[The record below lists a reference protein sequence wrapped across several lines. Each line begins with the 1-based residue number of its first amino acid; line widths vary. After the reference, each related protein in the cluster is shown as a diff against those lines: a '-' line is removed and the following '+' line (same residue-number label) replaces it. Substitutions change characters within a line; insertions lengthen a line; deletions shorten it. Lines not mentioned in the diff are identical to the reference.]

1 MNKKLIAITLSTL
14 VLVGGIT
21 GCSNKSTSTSSDS
34 TKTEQSADKPL
45 KLDFVQ
51 TSRHDDSAN
60 KFSMVYDK
68 KTRKIFS
75 SNKLYDRND
84 VIYGSTRQNGWYCI
98 CRKQY
103 TARFKT
109 CL

>member
-45 KLDFVQ
+45 KLDLYKLVDMMIVQ
-51 TSRHDDSAN
+51 TN
-60 KFSMVYDK
+60 FQWFMIKNQK
-68 KTRKIFS
+68 
-75 SNKLYDRND
+75 NL
-84 VIYGSTRQNGWYCI
+84 
-98 CRKQY
+98 
-103 TARFKT
+103 
-109 CL
+109 